1 MTVDIMHHEA
11 SYMLISVVM
20 RHYKHIIMH
29 YDCRYDAL
37 WMWALSKV
45 LPTPLRQEFIP
56 VNTDVSLRKGSVSG
70 TRQQALHRLLVHQSS
85 LMIVLGKK

>member
-45 LPTPLRQEFIP
+45 LPA
-56 VNTDVSLRKGSVSG
+56 GSQLI
-70 TRQQALHRLLVHQSS
+70 TFPHY
-85 LMIVLGKK
+85 

>member
-45 LPTPLRQEFIP
+45 LPNSTINDQ
-56 VNTDVSLRKGSVSG
+56 VSLSLLS
-70 TRQQALHRLLVHQSS
+70 RLIGYYQFVLCTLV
-85 LMIVLGKK
+85 